1 MPTIIQHIC
10 QNSMFNIVNVYMSFT
25 AILVLIEYYGY
36 FMLGEVKV
44 FLWIFINDSHIKCM
58 SAQDRGKEIERSSMG
73 EEEWQIV
80 CLQN

>member
-1 MPTIIQHIC
+1 
-10 QNSMFNIVNVYMSFT
+10 MFNIVNVYMSFT
-25 AILVLIEYYGY
+25 ATCILVLIEYYGY
-36 FMLGEVKV
+36 FMLGEVKM

>member
-1 MPTIIQHIC
+1 
-10 QNSMFNIVNVYMSFT
+10 MFNIVNVYMSFT

-36 FMLGEVKV
+36 FMLGVVKV

>member
-1 MPTIIQHIC
+1 
-10 QNSMFNIVNVYMSFT
+10 MFNIVNVYMSFT

-36 FMLGEVKV
+36 FMLGEVKM
-44 FLWIFINDSHIKCM
+44 FLWIFIKDSHIKCM
-58 SAQDRGKEIERSSMG
+58 SAQDRGKEFERSSMG